1 MWTQTFVMHKIQS
14 PFICQEIRAWQFLP
28 ACLNSWTSLMI
39 PWPFHLR
46 WKSTLLR
53 KKEKKG
59 DDLWRQIRG
68 RWHPSH
74 PSCTQEQYQSPVA
87 ILILFS
93 TAFFHPLGDSSDSQK
108 CLHKAACPRILRYF
122 LKVATKFKPEL
133 STELGNYS
141 LSFSSWGGDT
151 ACSCQKIRENSC
163 WSWKWSLSI
172 LSVL

>member
-1 MWTQTFVMHKIQS
+1 MHKIQS
-14 PFICQEIRAWQFLP
+14 PFGCQEIRAWKVLP
-28 ACLNSWTSLMI
+28 DCFNSWTSLMTFC
-39 PWPFHLR
+39 PFHLR

-53 KKEKKG
+53 KKKRKG
-59 DDLWRQIRG
+59 DNLWRQIRG
-68 RWHPSH
+68 RWHLSH
-74 PSCTQEQYQSPVA
+74 PSCTQEQYQSSVA

-93 TAFFHPLGDSSDSQK
+93 TAFSHPQGDSSDSQK
-108 CLHKAACPRILRYF
+108 YLHKAACPRILRYF

-141 LSFSSWGGDT
+141 LLFSSWGGNT
-151 ACSCQKIRENSC
+151 AGSCQKVRENSY